1 MGMLIHRHKNGDK
14 KEKPEVTVEKKP
26 EPPVRRTRK
35 TK

>member
-1 MGMLIHRHKNGDK
+1 MGMMIRRHKTDK
-14 KEKPEVTVEKKP
+14 KPVEKKPVEKKP

>member
-1 MGMLIHRHKNGDK
+1 MGMMIRRHKADK
-14 KEKPEVTVEKKP
+14 KPDEKKPVEKKP

>member
-1 MGMLIHRHKNGDK
+1 MGMMIRRHKTDK
-14 KEKPEVTVEKKP
+14 KPVDKKPVEKKP

>member
-1 MGMLIHRHKNGDK
+1 MGMMIRRHKTDK
-14 KEKPEVTVEKKP
+14 NPVEKKPVEKKP